1 MYIFRAAN
9 ELDIEMNPKENGII
23 SKSIYGKVL
32 WKPFNFLVYAT
43 FIGRENPCLKMKERD
58 INKLFHEI
66 RTSIGLNF
74 YKNEIISL
82 ADNEQRR
89 VNDILR
95 KTILEQESESVRQ
108 IVDIFKTK
116 NGHITKGSQKDYPW
130 ISFTTDL
137 TKTRHYYEDQ
147 NKHEVIVVDSNIE
160 KFVDISEDNFLFALD
175 LSSREK
181 IADNEF
187 IINVDGTRTAI
198 NFRGLNYSKSDNEV
212 IYYNKVPKEKVVTIL
227 RAIQY
232 ELLTSG
238 ILPED
243 YYKMSSLKQ
252 HRIQIL
258 SLLNM
263 KKILE
268 NNGDIFNYLLNK
280 YYIEN
285 NSLKSLEK
293 KGEYSVQELREA
305 NQKILQKLKRDE
317 EFRVRIL
324 S

>member
-32 WKPFNFLVYAT
+32 WEPFNFLVYAT

-227 RAIQY
+227 KTIQY

-252 HRIQIL
+252 HRIQVL

-268 NNGDIFNYLLNK
+268 NNVDIFNYLLNK

-293 KGEYSVQELREA
+293 NGEYSVQELREA
-305 NQKILQKLKRDE
+305 NQKILQKLRQDE

>member
-32 WKPFNFLVYAT
+32 WEPFNFLVYAT

-227 RAIQY
+227 KTIQY

>member
-32 WKPFNFLVYAT
+32 WEPFNFLVYAT

-227 RAIQY
+227 KTIQY

-305 NQKILQKLKRDE
+305 NQKILQKLKQDE

>member
-32 WKPFNFLVYAT
+32 WEPFNFLVYAT

>member
-32 WKPFNFLVYAT
+32 WEPFNFLVYAT

-212 IYYNKVPKEKVVTIL
+212 IYYNKGIEQGIEKGIEKGAEQKEISIVKS
-227 RAIQY
+227 
-232 ELLTSG
+232 LLASG
-238 ILPED
+238 MEVEKISRITEIPED
-243 YYKMSSLKQ
+243 
-252 HRIQIL
+252 
-258 SLLNM
+258 
-263 KKILE
+263 KIRE
-268 NNGDIFNYLLNK
+268 MEDTNYLVFLF
-280 YYIEN
+280 IF
-285 NSLKSLEK
+285 
-293 KGEYSVQELREA
+293 G
-305 NQKILQKLKRDE
+305 
-317 EFRVRIL
+317 
-324 S
+324 

>member
-32 WKPFNFLVYAT
+32 WEPFNFLVYAT

-227 RAIQY
+227 KTIQY

-238 ILPED
+238 ILSED

>member
-32 WKPFNFLVYAT
+32 WEPFNFLVYAT

-66 RTSIGLNF
+66 RTSIGLKF

-227 RAIQY
+227 KTIQY

-268 NNGDIFNYLLNK
+268 NNGDIFNYLLKK

-293 KGEYSVQELREA
+293 NGEYSVQELREA
-305 NQKILQKLKRDE
+305 NQKILQKLKQDE
-317 EFRVRIL
+317 EFKVRIL